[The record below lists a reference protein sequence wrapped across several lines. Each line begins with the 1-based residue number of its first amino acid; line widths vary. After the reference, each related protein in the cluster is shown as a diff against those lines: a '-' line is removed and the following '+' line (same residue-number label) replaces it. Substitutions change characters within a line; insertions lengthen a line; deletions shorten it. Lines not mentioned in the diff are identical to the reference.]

1 MIIQDIM
8 PARRRQRIIRRRRQ
22 RGGALSLGTL
32 APVIKAVG
40 LGALGGVAK
49 QGVRK
54 LLGKKRRR
62 RRRQ

>member
-1 MIIQDIM
+1 M
-8 PARRRQRIIRRRRQ
+8 PARRRRPIRRRRRQ
-22 RGGALSLGTL
+22 RGGALGLGAL

-62 RRRQ
+62 QRTR

>member
-22 RGGALSLGTL
+22 RGGALGLGTL
-32 APVIKAVG
+32 APVMKAVG
-40 LGALGGVAK
+40 LGALGAAAK

-54 LLGKKRRR
+54 LLGKRRR
-62 RRRQ
+62 VRP